1 LRSDGDGTFTWATP
15 VDTNTDTNTDT
26 GITSVSVATSGSGN
40 VVTGLSVSISGRALT
55 ITQTKGTVSASGHS
69 HSGGG
74 GGDECLTYNMKVM
87 LSNNI
92 LVNVNNLRVG
102 DNIMTTNGNTIIEE
116 LIINHMREGYYVI
129 NNELEITNDHPIFVN
144 DTMWKRTEDLLVGDV
159 INNVRI
165 DTMEY
170 ISKLTPTVSIITESD
185 NYNVHCDEN
194 LYTVHGRYR
203 FIKEQENRIAA

>member
-1 LRSDGDGTFTWATP
+1 M
-15 VDTNTDTNTDT
+15 
-26 GITSVSVATSGSGN
+26 
-40 VVTGLSVSISGRALT
+40 
-55 ITQTKGTVSASGHS
+55 Q
-69 HSGGG
+69 
-74 GGDECLTYNMKVM
+74 VM

-116 LIINHMREGYYVI
+116 LIVNHMREGYYVI

-170 ISKLTPTVSIITESD
+170 ISKVTPTVSIVTKSD
-185 NYNVHCDEN
+185 SYNVYCDEN
-194 LYTVHGRYR
+194 LYTVHGRYKIIR
-203 FIKEQENRIAA
+203 EQENRIAA

>member
-1 LRSDGDGTFTWATP
+1 
-15 VDTNTDTNTDT
+15 
-26 GITSVSVATSGSGN
+26 
-40 VVTGLSVSISGRALT
+40 
-55 ITQTKGTVSASGHS
+55 
-69 HSGGG
+69 
-74 GGDECLTYNMKVM
+74 M
-87 LSNNI
+87 
-92 LVNVNNLRVG
+92 NVNNLKVG
-102 DNIMTTNGNTIIEE
+102 DNIMTTNGNTVIEE

-159 INNVRI
+159 INNVRV